1 MEIIAGVD
9 EAGRGPLAGPVVAA
23 AVILPPDHGIEGL
36 RDSKKLTPQKREQLE
51 ERIWETAL
59 SIGIGIVEPD
69 DIDRLNILRATQL
82 AMRKALGGL
91 KPTPDKALIDGFPL
105 PGNIV
110 PNEGIIGGDDLIDEI
125 KAASIVAKVTRDRI
139 MEQMDVIF
147 PNFGFA
153 KHKGYGTPQHLNA
166 LTRFK
171 ACPIHRKS
179 FSPVKQH
186 FPSLTWLRAQNRI
199 GELGEQL
206 VALRYYHRG
215 FEILAINEHCSH
227 YGEIDL
233 VTRKGNTTVFV
244 EVKTYSKQQLGH
256 PLQKLDSSKLAR
268 LERAIQFY
276 CDHHPDIDEI
286 RLDAVGVY
294 LGKGQPVLKRLKGIF
309 LN

>member
-1 MEIIAGVD
+1 MELIAGVD

-23 AVILPPDHGIEGL
+23 AVILLPDHGIEGL
-36 RDSKKLTPQKREQLE
+36 RDSKKLTPKKREQFE
-51 ERIWETAL
+51 EHIRQVAL
-59 SIGIGIVEPD
+59 SIGVGIVEPAD
-69 DIDRLNILRATQL
+69 VDRLNILRATQL
-82 AMRKALGGL
+82 AMRKALGRL
-91 KPTPDKALIDGFPL
+91 KPAPDRALIDGFQL
-105 PGNIV
+105 PGKIV

-139 MEQMDVIF
+139 MEQMDIIF
-147 PNFGFA
+147 PRFGFA
-153 KHKGYGTPQHLNA
+153 KHKGYGTPQHLKA
-166 LTRFK
+166 LTQFR
-171 ACPIHRKS
+171 ASPIHRKS

-215 FEILAINEHCSH
+215 FEILNLNEKCGH

-244 EVKTYSKQQLGH
+244 EVKTYSKEQLGH
-256 PLQKLDSSKLAR
+256 PLQKLNASKLTR

-276 CDHHPDIDEI
+276 CDGHSSIEEI

-294 LGKGQPVLKRLKGIF
+294 LGKGQPVFKRLKGIF